1 MANFQAPSA
10 SMVCEIKD
18 VSWSLQHNFCWIT
31 TERIKLKRCFLS
43 DRVLAPKLVYRSPSL
58 YRPECM
64 TVNAVSAELQ
74 IETILYVDCLMVRFC
89 AFVNEE
95 TFLSSQMF
103 YPGNWK
109 KKIYSKNMN
118 IFEFFSES
126 LHKNKW

>member
-1 MANFQAPSA
+1 
-10 SMVCEIKD
+10 
-18 VSWSLQHNFCWIT
+18 
-31 TERIKLKRCFLS
+31 
-43 DRVLAPKLVYRSPSL
+43 
-58 YRPECM
+58 M

-89 AFVNEE
+89 AFVNDE
-95 TFLSSQMF
+95 TFLSGQMF

-126 LHKNKW
+126 LDKNN